1 MEWGQSV
8 QYLQMLPWEMVQ
20 NTFTP
25 PAEAW
30 VTTLKIIMATYV
42 EFSVQEGTIQQRGGE
57 PGPTLLISDLRQIMT
72 QGDK

>member
-42 EFSVQEGTIQQRGGE
+42 EFSVQEGTI
-57 PGPTLLISDLRQIMT
+57 
-72 QGDK
+72 